1 MFKTAAYG
9 FHSFYT
15 LKKCINEEVMQCLG
29 KLSQVPA
36 FWKKKLASNQ
46 HDHICVL
53 LKNNA
58 ESCITLAIPQ
68 YRGKLNNLHG
78 ILYFSFLFFFFFEN
92 MK

>member
-15 LKKCINEEVMQCLG
+15 LKKCINEEVMQFD
-29 KLSQVPA
+29 PA

-78 ILYFSFLFFFFFEN
+78 ILYFSFLFFFFF
-92 MK
+92 